1 MNENPNYCEPMVC
14 VVTNSRTTDNV
25 QKTPQKTVR
34 KGEPPPASHAL
45 VTTSI
50 TIPADLFD
58 AGKNRA
64 EQQFR
69 SFSQYVR
76 NLIHQVLAAA

>member
-1 MNENPNYCEPMVC
+1 NRIF
-14 VVTNSRTTDNV
+14 NSPLSIRFQTAAGT
-25 QKTPQKTVR
+25 
-34 KGEPPPASHAL
+34 L

-50 TIPADLFD
+50 TIPEDLFG
-58 AGKNRA
+58 AGKSRA

-76 NLIHQVLAAA
+76 NLIHQDVLRASHRDSRHASMRETDGNIS